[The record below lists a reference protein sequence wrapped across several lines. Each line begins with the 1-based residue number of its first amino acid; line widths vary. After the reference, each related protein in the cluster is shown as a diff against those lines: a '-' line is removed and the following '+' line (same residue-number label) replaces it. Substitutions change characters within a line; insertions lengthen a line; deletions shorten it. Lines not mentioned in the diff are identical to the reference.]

1 MFWHVVEAVIYNV
14 LFVVGMTLQVD
25 AAILQYQ
32 NQKLAQQL
40 DFQLTEISALENRC
54 NQLKS
59 KQALH
64 DETLMM
70 VNGVWNQV
78 GPSTCYSCH
87 LGWFI

>member
-1 MFWHVVEAVIYNV
+1 VFWHLVEAVIYNV

-78 GPSTCYSCH
+78 CPSTCYSCH
-87 LGWFI
+87 LGWFT